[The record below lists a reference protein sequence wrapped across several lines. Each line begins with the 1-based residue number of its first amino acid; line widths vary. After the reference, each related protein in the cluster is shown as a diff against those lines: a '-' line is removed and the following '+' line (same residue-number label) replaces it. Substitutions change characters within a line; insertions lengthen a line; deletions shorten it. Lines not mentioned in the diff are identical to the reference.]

1 MNRESRA
8 ADAAIRTPRG
18 RARLPALRR
27 QLGECV
33 VLPTVAALLPWPL
46 AWRTMRAL
54 TAHEHFFGTETM
66 RAQSMCDAQGLVPD
80 APRWRQ
86 QYRLTRA
93 VDHVDPAISALRS
106 DRWMARHLRVEG
118 DPVPKGPCIFVGF
131 HYGTGFWSLR
141 HLRRLGHRVSFV
153 SAPVDPAHW
162 RDEPLRLAFIRW
174 RQANVARAGGAPVIY
189 VGGSGDK
196 IRGALRAGT
205 SVLGLI
211 DVPEATTSTVSV
223 RLLGRDVQFPD
234 GLLRIGVSERVPLIG
249 YVASLDANTGARLL
263 RFTRLPDDPAKAVH
277 ALATL
282 LDAAIRANPAAW
294 HFWSEWP
301 RLAARTTDLRDDGAT
316 GLG

>member
-1 MNRESRA
+1 MNILKRWLSLA
-8 ADAAIRTPRG
+8 FFYAF
-18 RARLPALRR
+18 
-27 QLGECV
+27 QLGFV
-33 VLPTVAALLPWPL
+33 RPVLRWYWAA
-46 AWRTMRAL
+46 R
-54 TAHEHFFGTETM
+54 
-66 RAQSMCDAQGLVPD
+66 
-80 APRWRQ
+80 
-86 QYRLTRA
+86 YRRL
-93 VDHVDPAISALRS
+93 SA
-106 DRWMARHLRVEG
+106 
-118 DPVPKGPCIFVGF
+118 VPKGPCIFVGF

-174 RQANVARAGGAPVIY
+174 RQANVARAGGAPVTY

-196 IRGALRAGT
+196 IRAALRTGT

-249 YVASLDANTGARLL
+249 YVASLDVKTGARLL

-277 ALATL
+277 ALAAL
-282 LDAAIRANPAAW
+282 LDAAIRADPAAW

-301 RLAARTTDLRDDGAT
+301 RLAARTADPRDGGTT